1 MASWDT
7 PAVAAPTAANY
18 APPVVNFDSIGN
30 LLQDFVKGRQAGREE
45 EKANAFRNGIPR
57 DASGDPDFNKITDT
71 AARIG
76 GIDYAMPIL
85 KLQTDRQAAQIG
97 ANAISPQAGQPAPA
111 AAPTSQPAPNAA
123 PSQRTAVSSSP
134 AATSSGQPSTVMTIL
149 AAQGIPNDQLQA
161 ASDSVARQLGVAPTD
176 QIDTKDPQVRNVLGP
191 AIQRLKGVGQVV
203 SQGQPQPSAT
213 QPANGSPAPA
223 TTPDVQ
229 PQAASGQPGMD
240 METANRLTGEASLI
254 RSKAAALSAVN
265 PKISEVL
272 TKEADSR
279 DARAKQIRDYL
290 SEEDKSTTDQKNYQ
304 SDKLPGESMA
314 GYQARVAAG
323 SELGK
328 QDSIAYSK
336 KYEGI
341 QKAAQEASIEQPKIQ
356 LMKTFSNDPNFY
368 SGPLEPTNRGF
379 KQFAATVGA
388 DPNKALP
395 QEGFNKV
402 ASDMLTSQIRALG
415 ASGAGPVRIAEVKN
429 MQKSIANL
437 GITPVTNRLLVEIT
451 DRAYNDVKN
460 IAELT
465 RKYEIDPK
473 NLPGKKNVGL
483 DTAIQQYYESHPLF
497 TKEEISDP
505 RLIAPPEFKDART
518 AFNAKL
524 PKGQPV
530 KIDGKLKW
538 VQ

>member
-7 PAVAAPTAANY
+7 PAVAAPTTANY
-18 APPVVNFDSIGN
+18 AAPLVDFPKVANQLEDLVVKR
-30 LLQDFVKGRQAGREE
+30 QQAGREE
-45 EKANAFRNGIPR
+45 EKANVFRNGIPK
-57 DASGDPDFNKITDT
+57 DANGNIDVGQVTDKL
-71 AARIG
+71 ARINP
-76 GIDYAMPIL
+76 DYAMPLIN
-85 KLQTDRQAAQIG
+85 TQIAG
-97 ANAISPQAGQPAPA
+97 QQGQVAANAINGVNGTPAAPASTQPPQRAASASSPQPASTPA
-111 AAPTSQPAPNAA
+111 AATQP
-123 PSQRTAVSSSP
+123 
-134 AATSSGQPSTVMTIL
+134 TVMTIL
-149 AAQGIPNDQLQA
+149 DAQGIPNDQLQA
-161 ASDSVARQLGVAPTD
+161 ASESLARQLGVSPTD
-176 QIDTKDPQVRNVLGP
+176 PIDTSDPRVRNVLGP

-203 SQGQPQPSAT
+203 AQSG
-213 QPANGSPAPA
+213 
-223 TTPDVQ
+223 Q
-229 PQAASGQPGMD
+229 PQAATPQSTQPDAQPQPDSGAQPQQGGTTGWTQAD
-240 METANRLTGEASLI
+240 ADAQSLRSTRLNAY
-254 RSKAAALSAVN
+254 AAAIANVN
-265 PKISEVL
+265 PKAA
-272 TKEADSR
+272 EA
-279 DARAKQIRDYL
+279 AKAEAAAAEGRAKQIRDYIS
-290 SEEDKSTTDQKNYQ
+290 SEDTSTNDQKNYQ

-314 GYQARVAAG
+314 DYQARAAG
-323 SELGK
+323 GQELAK

-379 KQFAATVGA
+379 KQFAATIGA
-388 DPNKALP
+388 DPNRALP

-465 RKYEIDPK
+465 RKYETNPK

-483 DTAIQQYYESHPLF
+483 DTEIQKYYDSHPLF

-505 RLIAPPEFKDART
+505 RLIAPPEFKDSRL

>member
-7 PAVAAPTAANY
+7 PAVAAPSAANY
-18 APPVVNFDSIGN
+18 AAPLVDFSKINPVDDYF
-30 LLQDFVKGRQAGREE
+30 KGRQEVREDQ
-45 EKANAFRNGIPR
+45 KATAFRNGIPR
-57 DASGDPDFNKITDT
+57 DSNGDPDFNKITDT
-71 AARIG
+71 AARTG
-76 GIDYAMPIL
+76 GIDYALPLL
-85 KLQTDRQAAQIG
+85 KLQADRQIGQQASAAINGSAPPQG
-97 ANAISPQAGQPAPA
+97 AQPSMSRPSGSGPVQPPAAPA
-111 AAPTSQPAPNAA
+111 AAAQP
-123 PSQRTAVSSSP
+123 
-134 AATSSGQPSTVMTIL
+134 TVMTIL
-149 AAQGIPNDQLQA
+149 SAQGIPNDQLDAAA
-161 ASDSVARQLGVAPTD
+161 ASVSRQLGVGPTD
-176 QIDTKDPQVRNVLGP
+176 PIDTQDPQVRNVLGP
-191 AIQRLKGVGQVV
+191 AIQRIKGVGQVV
-203 SQGQPQPSAT
+203 AQNGPQPPAAPAAT
-213 QPANGSPAPA
+213 QSAASPTPLAAPAGASPEGDSPAGWTKA
-223 TTPDVQ
+223 DADSASAKADRLFAYS
-229 PQAASGQPGMD
+229 AAVAGVNPKVAD
-240 METANRLTGEASLI
+240 AA
-254 RSKAAALSAVN
+254 KAAA
-265 PKISEVL
+265 
-272 TKEADSR
+272 EANE
-279 DARAKQIRDYL
+279 ARAKQIRDYI
-290 SEEDKSTTDQKNYQ
+290 SGEDTSTPDQKNYQ

-314 GYQARVAAG
+314 DYQARAAG
-323 SELGK
+323 GVELAK
-328 QDSIAYSK
+328 ADSTAYSK

-379 KQFAATVGA
+379 KQFAATIGA

-451 DRAYNDVKN
+451 DRAYNDTQA
-460 IAELT
+460 IADLT
-465 RKYEIDPK
+465 RKYEANPK

-483 DTAIQQYYESHPLF
+483 DQAIHDYYQSHPLF

-505 RLIAPPEFKDART
+505 RLIAPPEFKDSRL